1 MMQSHP
7 KERID
12 SKSEPSLMSI
22 IGDILAKAQYDV
34 SIGRKG
40 NNELLKKVAKLPPCA

>member
-1 MMQSHP
+1 MMQSQP
-7 KERID
+7 KDPID
-12 SKSEPSLMSI
+12 SKPKPSLMSI

-40 NNELLKKVAKLPPCA
+40 NNELLKKVAKLPPHA